1 MSLETE
7 VFCLSTYLGS
17 RSSLSHSVY
26 TCLLSIYSCLRHDPG
41 NSRELQLGPR
51 TPATAPISWIS
62 RIFALLFKK
71 ASYLF
76 CACARV
82 CGGGT
87 QSWHTWG
94 DQRTSCRN
102 HSSLCGFRSSGLRKS
117 TFACWAT
124 QCLPPSRFLHL
135 PWKQQAPTD
144 WHSENPL
151 SVYLYICTYCLFK
164 HLS

>member
-17 RSSLSHSVY
+17 RSSMSHSVY

-62 RIFALLFKK
+62 MISALLFKK

-76 CACARV
+76 CTCARV

-102 HSSLCGFRSSGLRKS
+102 HSSLSMWVQVFRLEEEYL
-117 TFACWAT
+117 
-124 QCLPPSRFLHL
+124 CLLSHSVSPSL
-135 PWKQQAPTD
+135 PLLA
-144 WHSENPL
+144 SPL
-151 SVYLYICTYCLFK
+151 ETAGAHRLAFWEFPICIFVYLHVLLI
-164 HLS
+164 